1 MKRGD
6 GGLEAIAAAVAV
18 ALLGCATPRGP
29 APDDAGIVPLPDD
42 AGSDVFYD
50 AGPGMP
56 YDAGTAPMTYDAGT
70 TPVFDAG
77 TTPPPPPPPPPSID
91 ACPAGGSLRVLLWDV
106 YATPRKPD
114 GRVWDGVTSGT
125 IELVC
130 AASADII
137 RRRVRDAAVAELGP
151 GAGIADRLVGEAFER
166 EVASLCGLVGNWLQ
180 MAYEGPDLT
189 AFGAFDYDT
198 VWQWQSRVVQ
208 DSWAARLNTNA
219 LGTPVGWEIPCD
231 SLGFV
236 AVLDVIDQ
244 DIAFDDPVG
253 TLLMNLAIPDEII
266 CDGWAY
272 YEGVAGI
279 AGVLVRLEVVG
290 ATPYCG

>member
-1 MKRGD
+1 MGHPDQRTGVAQRGD
-6 GGLEAIAAAVAV
+6 RVGIAAVVEGLERVDVEPLARMPPKAEGHQGVFASDGDHRAVRVTRASHAA
-18 ALLGCATPRGP
+18 
-29 APDDAGIVPLPDD
+29 
-42 AGSDVFYD
+42 
-50 AGPGMP
+50 
-56 YDAGTAPMTYDAGT
+56 
-70 TPVFDAG
+70 
-77 TTPPPPPPPPPSID
+77 
-91 ACPAGGSLRVLLWDV
+91 RV
-106 YATPRKPD
+106 
-114 GRVWDGVTSGT
+114 GR
-125 IELVC
+125 
-130 AASADII
+130 
-137 RRRVRDAAVAELGP
+137 
-151 GAGIADRLVGEAFER
+151 IADRLVGEAFER